1 MSTRAMLV
9 RSLPDRMLPNRT
21 SLNRISLNRTTLNSG
36 LNNSVNKVLRAVL
49 LCSTLLGVAMLW
61 AQTTTTGELGGT
73 VTDPSGAVVTNA
85 AVTFKNADTG
95 ATATV
100 KTNST
105 GYYKFPYLQP
115 GNYKLEVIARGFQT
129 VERTTIVNL
138 GASVTTNFQLA
149 LSSGQTTVE
158 VSGQAAAIETE
169 DANVTANFNARS
181 LELLPNPGNDLSAVA
196 LTSPGVVMNTAG
208 GAMFGGGNFSVNGL
222 PATSNLFTLDGSNDN
237 DPFFNVNNSG
247 ATNLSLGLNDVQE
260 STVVSNGYSGSYGG
274 LAGANV
280 NFVSKSG
287 TNAFHGNAIYWWNG
301 DVLDANNYFRN
312 QNGTPRPFV
321 NANQFAGSIGGPIK
335 KDKAFF
341 FFDVEG
347 LNLAIPAPT
356 SVNLPTPAFQNA
368 VIDNLNATGLAAS
381 VPFYQTM
388 FGLYN
393 RLSQAGGQQLGAGT
407 DPNNGATTGGGC
419 SDVSP
424 STSPAFAAFATAPCA
439 VKIQA
444 GLQAHTHDRLFVGRY
459 DQNFGLN
466 DKLFIR
472 VEKEHGLQASYT
484 DPIDPAFNAI
494 SDQPQW
500 QSQLSETHTFGAD
513 KMNDFKAS
521 LLWYSAGFTMQN
533 PQGEIAALPITPS
546 STATVELNDGS
557 LSALNALGF
566 LFPQGRNITQYQV
579 VDDFSWV
586 RGRHN
591 FKVGANFRR
600 DDISDYNATVENTP
614 VVVDFTLGDFANGGA
629 GGANL
634 IAQTFPTNKDVP
646 IALYQL
652 GLYAADDVRVSSS
665 LKLTLSL
672 RMDHLSNPV
681 CQDNC
686 FQRFAPGEFANN
698 TSAPVNQAIQSGL
711 NTAFPSVTSWVA
723 QPKIGFAWSPR
734 GSQKTVIRGGIGI
747 FSDALPTGAIDSF
760 VQNAP
765 LDPGFNTFGGY
776 ISPAQTG
783 NLGTCTGSCTLYQ
796 LSSAADASFRA
807 NYASGGAVSAFNF
820 TNATAV
826 KVPTYYKWSLEVQ
839 QSLGWN
845 TTLST
850 MYVGNHGS
858 HEEIS
863 NSALNA
869 YSPTPFADLPTTI
882 PDGRFGEVTQVQNV
896 ANSNYAGLT
905 MTLNHG
911 FRGGLQ
917 FQSSYT
923 WSHALDDISN
933 NSLSPFG
940 LNTTG
945 LYADVVLP
953 QDPQNIGKYNY
964 GNSDYDIRHSFLMS
978 YVWSDAFRHLT
989 SAGPNALM
997 KGWTFSGTIITHT
1010 GLPFTVYSS
1019 NVTSDLQQTNYGG
1032 GTQYVFADVS
1042 GPSTS
1047 SCGASAALVTSS
1059 GLASDPCLLAS
1070 NFADPTDNWGQQRR
1084 NQYRGPNYFDTDF
1097 AVEKAFGL
1105 PKWESAH
1112 FSVGARFFNLFN
1124 HPNFGFPVMNLDNT
1138 SNFGQILQTT
1148 GSPTSI
1154 YGSGLG
1160 ADSSPRIIQ
1169 LQAKFVF

>member
-1 MSTRAMLV
+1 MLSNTRLKKIVLNPATLNKQFLNKMFRILLVSSAML
-9 RSLPDRMLPNRT
+9 
-21 SLNRISLNRTTLNSG
+21 
-36 LNNSVNKVLRAVL
+36 AVTQVW
-49 LCSTLLGVAMLW
+49 S
-61 AQTTTTGELGGT
+61 QTTTTGELGGT
-73 VTDPSGAVVTNA
+73 VTDPSGAVVNNA
-85 AVTFKNADTG
+85 TVTLRNADTG
-95 ATATV
+95 SSASN

-115 GNYKLEVIARGFQT
+115 GNYKIEVLAPGFQQM
-129 VERTTIVNL
+129 EKTTAVNL
-138 GASVTTNFQLA
+138 GASVTTNFQLT
-149 LSSGQTTVE
+149 LSAGQTTVE

-169 DANVTANFNARS
+169 DANLTANFNREA
-181 LELLPNPGNDLSAVA
+181 LENLPNPGNDLSAVA
-196 LTSPGVVMNTAG
+196 MTSPGVVMNTAG

-237 DPFFNVNNSG
+237 DPFFNVNNTG

-287 TNAFHGNAIYWWNG
+287 TNSFHGNAIYWWNG
-301 DVLDANNYFRN
+301 DILDANNYFRN
-312 QNGTPRPFV
+312 QDGTPRPFV

-347 LNLAIPAPT
+347 LNLAIPSPT
-356 SVNLPTPAFQNA
+356 SVNLPTPAFQSA
-368 VIDNLNATGLAAS
+368 VINNLNATGLSAS

-393 RLSQAGGQQLGAGT
+393 RVSQAGGQQLGAGT
-407 DPNNGATTGGGC
+407 DPNNNASTGGGC
-419 SDVSP
+419 DDVSP
-424 STSPAFAAFATAPCA
+424 SLSPAFAAFATAPCV
-439 VKIQA
+439 VKVQA

-459 DQNFGLN
+459 DENFGNN

-500 QSQLSETHTFGAD
+500 QSQLSETHTFGSD
-513 KMNDFKAS
+513 KINDFKAS
-521 LLWYSAGFTMQN
+521 LLWYSAGFAMEN
-533 PQGEIAALPITPS
+533 PQAAVAALPITPS
-546 STATVELNDGS
+546 STATIELNDGS
-557 LSALNALGF
+557 LSALNGLGF
-566 LFPQGRNITQYQV
+566 LFPQGRNITQYQF

-600 DDISDYNATVENTP
+600 DDISDFNATVENTP
-614 VVVDFTLGDFANGGA
+614 AVVDFTLGDFAAGGA
-629 GGANL
+629 GGSNL

-652 GLYAADDVRVSSS
+652 GLYAADDVRVNSS

-686 FQRFAPGEFANN
+686 FQRLAPGGFAND
-698 TSAPVNQAIQSGL
+698 TSAPVKDAIQSGL

-747 FSDALPTGAIDSF
+747 FSDALPTGAIDSI

-783 NLGTCTGSCTLYQ
+783 ALGPCAGACTLYQ
-796 LSSAADASFRA
+796 LSNAANASFQA
-807 NYASGGAVSAFNF
+807 NYASGGPVSAFNF
-820 TNATAV
+820 TNAEAV

-839 QSLGWN
+839 HELGWN

-863 NSALNA
+863 NGALNA
-869 YSPTPFADLPTTI
+869 WCCNNPAGQPPELPSGAATFGNLPATI
-882 PDGRFGEVTQVQNV
+882 PDGRFGVVTQVQNV
-896 ANSNYAGLT
+896 GNSNYNGLT
-905 MTLNHG
+905 ATVNHN
-911 FRGGLQ
+911 FRGGFQ
-917 FQSSYT
+917 FQGSYT
-923 WSHALDDISN
+923 WSHSLDDISN

-945 LYADVVLP
+945 LYADVIFP

-964 GNSDYDIRHSFLMS
+964 GNSDYDIRHSFLMN
-978 YVWSDAFRHLT
+978 YVWTDAFRHLT
-989 SAGPNALM
+989 GAGPNALM

-1019 NVTSDLQQTNYGG
+1019 NLTSALQTTNYGG
-1032 GTQYVFADVS
+1032 GTQYVFADVT
-1042 GPSTS
+1042 GPATS
-1047 SCGASAALVTSS
+1047 SCGASAANVTST
-1059 GLASDPCLLAS
+1059 GLAASPCLLAS
-1070 NFADPTDNWGQQRR
+1070 NFADPIDNFGQQRR

-1097 AVEKAFGL
+1097 SVEKSFGL

-1124 HPNFGFPVMNLDNT
+1124 HPNFGFPVMNLDN
-1138 SNFGQILQTT
+1138 SANFGQILQTV

-1154 YGSGLG
+1154 FGSGLG